1 MPIASTVQRAGC
13 FSASSPSI
21 LSPTVSSLT
30 MMTVRSKLPVLF
42 SEGLKVPP
50 VLPDMQDAAGG
61 AGGGA
66 GGGGGEG
73 LQVPVI
79 SQVKP

>member
-1 MPIASTVQRAGC
+1 
-13 FSASSPSI
+13 
-21 LSPTVSSLT
+21 
-30 MMTVRSKLPVLF
+30 
-42 SEGLKVPP
+42 P